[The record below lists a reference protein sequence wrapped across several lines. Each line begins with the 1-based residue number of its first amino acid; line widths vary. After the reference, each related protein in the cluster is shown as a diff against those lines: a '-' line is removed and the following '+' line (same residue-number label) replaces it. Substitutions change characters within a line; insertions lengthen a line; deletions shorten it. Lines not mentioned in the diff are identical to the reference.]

1 MKTRNYNEHEVVAQL
16 NKKHDIKISNG
27 VVSILTGSA
36 AKNDIGIK
44 SKGKIDFLQKRCR
57 YAVVTVR
64 KF

>member
-1 MKTRNYNEHEVVAQL
+1 MKTRNYVEHEVVAQL

-44 SKGKIDFLQKRCR
+44 SKGKIDFLQKHCR